1 MGNNN
6 TMIRSCIKCG
16 GSMQGETQ
24 YITKRVPLPLP
35 VNSTANDL
43 AGFIEAPEINDKKN
57 MSKLTMPTYCSFAK
71 AF

>member
-1 MGNNN
+1 
-6 TMIRSCIKCG
+6 MIRSCIKCG

-24 YITKRVPLPLP
+24 YITKRD
-35 VNSTANDL
+35 DL

-57 MSKLTMPTYCSFAK
+57 MSKPTMPTYWSFAK